1 MVTCSEARF
10 LVTTTRGGY
19 KGFVR
24 DLSRVSHGAGSAR
37 RSATE
42 TGRRRCDQDRPH
54 ARLAVNRVIGFV
66 RFRCP
71 LIEHA
76 ERYGTQVGSVTDIYL
91 LKGFAHNMP
100 ASTRRCSS
108 S

>member
-1 MVTCSEARF
+1 VTCSEARF

-54 ARLAVNRVIGFV
+54 ARLAVNRVIGSYV
-66 RFRCP
+66 SAAR
-71 LIEHA
+71 
-76 ERYGTQVGSVTDIYL
+76 
-91 LKGFAHNMP
+91 
-100 ASTRRCSS
+100 
-108 S
+108 